1 MGLSSMLKPA
11 DRRRL
16 REFVKKV
23 HFQHYPQEFLTDYE
37 ADKLVDSFS
46 ERVIEANLRAARS
59 AGVE

>member
-1 MGLSSMLKPA
+1 VGMSDLLSVA

-16 REFVKKV
+16 RVFVKRV
-23 HFQHYPQEFLTDYE
+23 HFEHYPTEFLTDYE

-59 AGVE
+59 VGVE